1 MNTGGRRAAIWNLSP
16 GSISLGSSGTCSGGL
31 WRSLPPRWRRW
42 AGTSRRTA
50 PVADSG
56 AADSRWVVG
65 IDIGGTF
72 TDAIATSVDGQVLVA
87 KVPSTPADPRLAFVQ
102 ALAALAD
109 AGVLPESVLMIFH
122 GTTAAT
128 NALLT
133 GQTARV
139 VLATTQGF
147 RDILGYREGSRPA
160 VYDLT
165 QPRPRQLVRRRDRIE
180 VAERLSGLGQGVT
193 ALGPGEI
200 ERVAAA
206 VEVASPEA
214 VAVCLLFSYLD
225 DNHERLLGEAIAKKL
240 PDVPVTLSADVAR
253 EFREY
258 PRTATAVI
266 NAGLLPVGGNYF

>member
-42 AGTSRRTA
+42 SGTSRRRA
-50 PVADSG
+50 PV
-56 AADSRWVVG
+56 ADSRWVVG
-65 IDIGGTF
+65 IDIGGAF
-72 TDAIATSVDGQVLVA
+72 ADASATSVDGKGLVA
-87 KVPSTPADPRLAFVQ
+87 KVPATPGDPGLAFVQ

-165 QPRPRQLVRRRDRIE
+165 QPRPRQLVRPRDRIE
-180 VAERLSGLGQGVT
+180 VAAPLSGLWRVVT
-193 ALGPGEI
+193 ALGPRHI
-200 ERVAAA
+200 ERGAAA
-206 VEVASPEA
+206 GQGASPEA
-214 VAVCLLFSYLD
+214 V
-225 DNHERLLGEAIAKKL
+225 
-240 PDVPVTLSADVAR
+240 P
-253 EFREY
+253 
-258 PRTATAVI
+258 
-266 NAGLLPVGGNYF
+266 AGP